1 MSAPQVG
8 MTFCL
13 AQFRRRIND
22 PGTSGIE
29 KFTDSLLQGMIS
41 DAVNE
46 VEQEWTR
53 GYYIDP
59 TTNDFNMPI
68 TPMDS
73 ALFSLRANIIFASA
87 MKEDSDR
94 NNLNFSK
101 TRLHIDNVQQSKDHY
116 MQLERLQSEYT
127 RMMWNM
133 YYRKV
138 PGVLIQGGF

>member
-1 MSAPQVG
+1 MSQPQVG
-8 MTFCL
+8 ITFCL
-13 AQFRRRIND
+13 AQLRRRVND
-22 PGTSGIE
+22 AGSVQAY
-29 KFTDSLLQGMIS
+29 TDAFLTGLIS

-46 VEQEWTR
+46 VEQEWSR

-73 ALFSLRANIIFASA
+73 ALFSLRANILFASA
-87 MKEDSDR
+87 MKEGSDR

-101 TRLHIDNVQQSKDHY
+101 TRLHIDNVQQSKDHA
-116 MQLERLQSEYT
+116 MQLQRLQAEYQ

-133 YYRKV
+133 YYRRQ
-138 PGVLIQGGF
+138 PGVLVQGGF